1 MSVDNPMVTDECFN
15 ITRTTHKIILFSKST
30 RVAFRM
36 AVSAEKDAAST
47 STKFTRGK
55 SRLAVYQMVT
65 VSRSLTTVSSTSVS
79 FLVGCLKGLVSNIIL
94 MVASLRV
101 ISRVVHARDMVP
113 LLI

>member
-15 ITRTTHKIILFSKST
+15 ITKTTHKIILYSKST
-30 RVAFRM
+30 KVASRM
-36 AVSAEKDAAST
+36 AVSVEKDAAST

-55 SRLAVYQMVT
+55 SRLVVYQMVT
-65 VSRSLTTVSSTSVS
+65 VSRSLTMVSSISVS

-94 MVASLRV
+94 TEASLRV
-101 ISRVVHARDMVP
+101 ISKVVHVKDMVP